1 MSLKNIM
8 LVILMII
15 NCLFSMLLYEFYEYE
30 LILSVAIVLNI
41 GLSFLILKDASP
53 ERYVV
58 KLSIVYLAGFVLFI
72 CGRNIANIL
81 GVDDIYCFEFG
92 YKYCLNNNE
101 ILKSSFLVNFSL
113 IFFLIGFCYN
123 NKKVVRTKDENNK
136 SFFLNKNILK
146 FVFIIALFSGLF
158 SFYLQIQTIIVAIN
172 QGYLALYEGQTE
184 SYETPLGLLINII
197 FISSLS
203 IVYCTSKNAKPIL
216 FYTLFLIYVVG
227 QILTVLTGA
236 RSGFITALIVM
247 LWLFLGSGKVGFKKI
262 LIIFSFIPLVF
273 FSNYFASL
281 SKARVVTNNG
291 GLYEKIVEEVFY
303 GQGISM
309 MVFNIGTLEGGY
321 PFLAY
326 LKTIF
331 PGIQVIFSL
340 FSDIQQYQL
349 SFSHSLT
356 YRLAPS
362 VYYDNMGWGWTL
374 LGDFYAFS
382 FGFPLLFLFYNFLW
396 GKVLFKVSALS
407 NSSTYYKG
415 LFFCFLLVVFSISRA
430 SISYLIFLV
439 FLYSILYFSL
449 KFKFRI

>member
-1 MSLKNIM
+1 MMNVR
-8 LVILMII
+8 VIDLLHQLLQLAFWLQ
-15 NCLFSMLLYEFYEYE
+15 LFSLPY
-30 LILSVAIVLNI
+30 
-41 GLSFLILKDASP
+41 
-53 ERYVV
+53 
-58 KLSIVYLAGFVLFI
+58 
-72 CGRNIANIL
+72 
-81 GVDDIYCFEFG
+81 
-92 YKYCLNNNE
+92 
-101 ILKSSFLVNFSL
+101 
-113 IFFLIGFCYN
+113 
-123 NKKVVRTKDENNK
+123 
-136 SFFLNKNILK
+136 
-146 FVFIIALFSGLF
+146 
-158 SFYLQIQTIIVAIN
+158 
-172 QGYLALYEGQTE
+172 
-184 SYETPLGLLINII
+184 
-197 FISSLS
+197 
-203 IVYCTSKNAKPIL
+203 
-216 FYTLFLIYVVG
+216 
-227 QILTVLTGA
+227 
-236 RSGFITALIVM
+236 
-247 LWLFLGSGKVGFKKI
+247 
-262 LIIFSFIPLVF
+262 F

-281 SKARVVTNNG
+281 SKARVVTDNR

-382 FGFPLLFLFYNFLW
+382 FGFPFLFLFYNFLW
-396 GKVLFKVSALS
+396 GKLLFKVSALS